1 MMQIESATPGSI
13 DDTYFLMI
21 VEVYRITRSYEIIVD
36 VPYGSSFSIK
46 VQYIFEVILVDL
58 NFRTGSNS
66 SFANWQDKGAI
77 DCNLS

>member
-1 MMQIESATPGSI
+1 MQIESATPGSI
-13 DDTYFLMI
+13 DNIYFLMI

-58 NFRTGSNS
+58 DFRAG
-66 SFANWQDKGAI
+66 
-77 DCNLS
+77 